1 MQKKLLDKIQNGDK
15 NQNGKYLL
23 TEFRHKGHSLKN
35 RTKLDEGSSQSLAIW
50 FIIQYHK
57 TRIFLFWPKKIFCRF
72 YEFLKKF
79 GFAQKKNRKT
89 TLLAVNNAL
98 FNRFP

>member
-35 RTKLDEGSSQSLAIW
+35 RTKLDGW

-57 TRIFLFWPKKIFCRF
+57 TRIFLFWPKKNFCRF

-79 GFAQKKNRKT
+79 GFAQKKIVKPRYR
-89 TLLAVNNAL
+89 L
-98 FNRFP
+98 